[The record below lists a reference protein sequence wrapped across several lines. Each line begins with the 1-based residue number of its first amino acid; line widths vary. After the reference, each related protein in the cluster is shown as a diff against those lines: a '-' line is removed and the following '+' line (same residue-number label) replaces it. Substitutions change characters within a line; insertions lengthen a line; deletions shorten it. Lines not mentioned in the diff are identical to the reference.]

1 MDYNFVL
8 TRFGRQH
15 LLMKLFDEAAEHAL
29 INFEFLAILQSVS
42 IQHQL
47 GLDIFALLGL
57 ALKYGQKNLEI
68 STRIFINQF
77 TEDFAEH
84 ISVLSGASLE
94 ETVGTDPA
102 LLSWVSENFGSES
115 EVQQAIKIVKDF
127 S

>member
-1 MDYNFVL
+1 MYSYTDLQATSLLSQNSTLSPSLDYNFVL

-57 ALKYGQKNLEI
+57 ALKYG
-68 STRIFINQF
+68 
-77 TEDFAEH
+77 
-84 ISVLSGASLE
+84 
-94 ETVGTDPA
+94 
-102 LLSWVSENFGSES
+102 
-115 EVQQAIKIVKDF
+115 
-127 S
+127 